1 MQKFLNHSR
10 LEALYRQFDV
20 DGNDKITKDNI
31 REALFK
37 LGREVTDE
45 ELNEIMKKHDL
56 SGDQAI
62 SMEEF
67 KKMLTENV

>member
-1 MQKFLNHSR
+1 LTHQK

-20 DGNDKITKDNI
+20 DGNNIITKENI

-37 LGREVTDE
+37 LGRDITDE
-45 ELNEIMKKHDL
+45 ELEDIMKKHDK

-67 KKMLTENV
+67 KKMLFDDNQ

>member
-1 MQKFLNHSR
+1 L
-10 LEALYRQFDV
+10 
-20 DGNDKITKDNI
+20 ITKQNI

-37 LGREVTDE
+37 LGRGITEA
-45 ELNEIMKKHDL
+45 ELDEIMKMHDK

-67 KKMLTENV
+67 KKMIYDNA